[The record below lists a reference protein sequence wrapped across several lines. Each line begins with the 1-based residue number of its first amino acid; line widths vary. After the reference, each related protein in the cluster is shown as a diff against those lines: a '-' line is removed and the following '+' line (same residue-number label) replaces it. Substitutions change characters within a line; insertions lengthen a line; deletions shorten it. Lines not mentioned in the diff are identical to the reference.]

1 MKKNIYENKNEDV
14 LVKEAVNDDIKMLE
28 DIIAKVNDIIFNLS
42 LRMLG
47 TIADAVDAAHKIR
60 DYIIIIQK
68 NLIKFYSYGEKTE
81 KCT

>member
-60 DYIIIIQK
+60 DYIYNHTEEFNKILQLWGK
-68 NLIKFYSYGEKTE
+68 N
-81 KCT
+81 

>member
-47 TIADAVDAAHKIR
+47 TIADAVDAGLMA
-60 DYIIIIQK
+60 Q
-68 NLIKFYSYGEKTE
+68 
-81 KCT
+81 